1 MLIIIIFMPI
11 KNLLKQYYADVY
23 DQTPKECNVGGD
35 VGIACFADNA
45 EI

>member
-11 KNLLKQYYADVY
+11 KKDWNNIMLMFMIKPQ
-23 DQTPKECNVGGD
+23 KNGGD
-35 VGIACFADNA
+35 VGIACFADIA